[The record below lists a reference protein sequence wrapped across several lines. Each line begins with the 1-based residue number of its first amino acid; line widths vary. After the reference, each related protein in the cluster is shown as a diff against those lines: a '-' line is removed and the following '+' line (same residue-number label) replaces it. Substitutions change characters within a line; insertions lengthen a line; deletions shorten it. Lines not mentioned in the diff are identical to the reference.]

1 MDARPRVVKV
11 KFFIRLFFLV
21 LSLFFGVGLLVALW
35 LWVIVPNSDKIK
47 SCLTTTM
54 FEVELCPTGKN
65 YVKLNN
71 ITKHLRKAVV
81 TTEDGHFYVHNGFD
95 WDALQYSFEQN
106 LEKGR
111 YARGGSTISQQLT
124 KNMFL
129 TRDKT
134 IWRKVK
140 EAIITYQIEKTL
152 NKNEILE
159 RYLNVVQFGKNLFGV
174 KKAAQFYFKKS
185 PGQLSLVESAF
196 LAFLLPSPEKY
207 SKSYFRKELT
217 GFARKRM
224 NFIIKGMYKIGHVN
238 EVEYNEAMAQLAYFP
253 NTPPPV
259 EFEELKLVDGDNST
273 SNGQESS
280 SEKSDTE
287 ASQEAPLTIED
298 LENLKVE
305 EN

>member
-1 MDARPRVVKV
+1 MDARAGPFKVKV
-11 KFFIRLFFLV
+11 TFRLFFRFITA
-21 LSLFFGVGLLVALW
+21 FFAVGLVAALW
-35 LWVIVPNSDKIK
+35 LWITLPNAATIK
-47 SCLTTTM
+47 GCLTTTM
-54 FEVELCPTGKN
+54 FEVQLCPTGPQ
-65 YVKLNN
+65 YSKLNN
-71 ITKHLRKAVV
+71 ISKFLRRAVI
-81 TTEDGHFYVHNGFD
+81 TTEDGHFYQHNGFD
-95 WDALQYSFEQN
+95 WEALQNSFEEN

-111 YARGGSTISQQLT
+111 YVRGGSTISQQLA

-140 EAIITYQIEKTL
+140 EALTTYQIEKTL

-159 RYLNVVQFGKNLFGV
+159 RYLNVVQFGKNIFGV
-174 KKAAQFYFKKS
+174 KKAAHFYFHKS
-185 PGQLSLVESAF
+185 PTELNLVESAF

-207 SKSYFRKELT
+207 SRSYYKKELT

-224 NFIIKGMYKIGHVN
+224 NFIIKGLYKIGQVN
-238 EVEYNEAMAQLAYFP
+238 ESEYNEAMAQLSYFP

-259 EFEELKLVDGDNST
+259 VPEELNIVGDDDT
-273 SNGQESS
+273 GAGK
-280 SEKSDTE
+280 EKS
-287 ASQEAPLTIED
+287 SEAPLTIED

>member
-1 MDARPRVVKV
+1 MDAGTGPFKV
-11 KFFIRLFFLV
+11 KLTFQLFFRFITA
-21 LSLFFGVGLLVALW
+21 FFAVGLIAALW
-35 LWVIVPNSDKIK
+35 LWITLPNAATIK
-47 SCLTTTM
+47 GCLTTTM
-54 FEVELCPTGKN
+54 FEVQLCPTGPQ
-65 YVKLNN
+65 YSKLNN
-71 ITKHLRKAVV
+71 ISKFLRRAVI
-81 TTEDGHFYVHNGFD
+81 TTEDGHFYQHNGFD
-95 WDALQYSFEQN
+95 WEALQNSFEEN

-111 YARGGSTISQQLT
+111 YVRGGSTISQQLA

-140 EAIITYQIEKTL
+140 EALTTYQIEKTL

-174 KKAAQFYFKKS
+174 KKAAHFYFHKT
-185 PGQLSLVESAF
+185 PAELNLVESAF

-207 SKSYFRKELT
+207 SRSYYKKELT

-224 NFIIKGMYKIGHVN
+224 NFIIKGLYKIGQVN
-238 EVEYNEAMAQLAYFP
+238 EDEYNEAMAQLSYFP

-259 EFEELKLVDGDNST
+259 VPEELKLVGEDGNGTGIEKT
-273 SNGQESS
+273 S
-280 SEKSDTE
+280 
-287 ASQEAPLTIED
+287 EAPLTIED